1 MAKKTMM
8 LDDLISLLL
17 VIKNRIGD
25 KPVYLQLDTEG
36 NKFGTLKKEKSF
48 FVEEEDETKKKTA
61 ITIQPFEENLAYED
75 IIKGD

>member
-8 LDDLISLLL
+8 LDDLISFLL

-36 NKFGTLKKEKSF
+36 NKFGTLKKERCF
-48 FVEEEDETKKKTA
+48 FVEEDDETKKKTA

-75 IIKGD
+75 LFGED

>member
-8 LDDLISLLL
+8 LDDLISFLL

-48 FVEEEDETKKKTA
+48 
-61 ITIQPFEENLAYED
+61 L
-75 IIKGD
+75 